1 MSGPLWLEYRQF
13 CPDCGQVSFIFS
25 RIGDGVAL
33 SLGWD
38 HRIGFLPA
46 EEVSRK
52 AARFADRFARKPS
65 LELAHGW
72 RRLDGEPDFA
82 QALADEASVSGV
94 H

>member
-1 MSGPLWLEYRQF
+1 MSGAVWLEYRQF

-25 RIGDGVAL
+25 RVGDGVAW

-46 EEVSRK
+46 EDVSAK
-52 AARFADRFARKPS
+52 AAKFPERFARKPS
-65 LELAHGW
+65 VKLPFGW
-72 RRLDGEPDFA
+72 RRLEGEPQLMEALGPA
-82 QALADEASVSGV
+82 QLAAM